1 MSGLLYTQ
9 LKEHIIHDVE
19 SGKYAPGDQLPSQRE
34 LVQQFNMS
42 HMTVRRAISELL
54 TEGVIQAIP
63 GKGLYVPEKKHLTE
77 TSMVGF
83 TGEMSA
89 LGYHVSSRILEKSL
103 IPASTIIARSLN
115 IEVGSELAF
124 LSRLRFIN
132 GEPISFQYSYL
143 AHQFCPGVLDLIEE
157 ESSLYEVLLQ
167 VYKISLINTITTVEA
182 VLAQASQCTLLNLRE
197 PAALLIIEQINT
209 NESRQGI
216 EYSRLAY
223 RGDKYVMQTR
233 Q

>member
-1 MSGLLYTQ
+1 MSGLLYAQ
-9 LKEHIIHDVE
+9 LKEQIIHDVE
-19 SGKYAPGDQLPSQRE
+19 TGKYAPGDQLPSQRE

-54 TEGVIQAIP
+54 TEGVIHAIP
-63 GKGLYVPEKKHLTE
+63 GKGLYVPGKKNPTE

-83 TGEMSA
+83 TSEMSA
-89 LGYHVSSRILEKSL
+89 LGYTVSNKILEKSL
-103 IPASTIIARSLN
+103 VPASTIIARSLN

-124 LSRLRFIN
+124 LNRLRFVN
-132 GEPISFQYSYL
+132 GEPISYQYSYL
-143 AHQFCPGVLDLIEE
+143 VHQFCPGIFDHIQENT
-157 ESSLYEVLLQ
+157 SLYEVLLQ
-167 VYKISLINTITTVEA
+167 EYNISLINTITTVEA
-182 VLAQASQCTLLNLRE
+182 TLAKKIQCALLNLSE

-209 NESRQGI
+209 NETRQGI